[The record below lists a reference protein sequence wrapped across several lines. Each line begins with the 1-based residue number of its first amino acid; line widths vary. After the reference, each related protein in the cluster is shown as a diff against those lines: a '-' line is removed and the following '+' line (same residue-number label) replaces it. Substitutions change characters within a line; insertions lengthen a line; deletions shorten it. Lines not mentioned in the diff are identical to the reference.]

1 MQIKGMCGSFLSARE
16 KKIIVFP
23 INTNLL
29 VQCFVGFQDRVDID
43 LAVLEVQD
51 LSDEIIFFRQFVVFY
66 HLKEL
71 KIHSCLSCF
80 NLFSI
85 DCRIKMYIVIVKLA
99 LQIFV
104 LKL

>member
-1 MQIKGMCGSFLSARE
+1 MWQFSFGTR

-71 KIHSCLSCF
+71 KIHPVCLVFIYS
-80 NLFSI
+80 LLI
-85 DCRIKMYIVIVKLA
+85 A
-99 LQIFV
+99 V
-104 LKL
+104 LKCTLFL